1 MTASEDALPATSLRP
16 TDTASGVPI
25 YRQIVDQ
32 LAALLEPL
40 ATGTRLPSE
49 SEIARVVGVSRGTAV
64 QALREL
70 EHQELVVRVQG
81 RGTFK
86 ASPKPGS
93 FTRNLQAGR
102 LPSFTEDLREAG
114 HETREV
120 VRRCDRV
127 PATDEVAATLGVG
140 PGDEVWALERT
151 ILADERP
158 VVDVRSWLR
167 TDLYADLD
175 AEAIAGSSLY
185 SFLSTRYGADGRP
198 SWADEEYTAS
208 TTDADLAAALGV
220 PSGSGVLVVRRTAYL
235 ADGQAAEF
243 VESFVRADAYRVKIT
258 VLPATEGGPQHP
270 VPALADA
277 RP

>member
-1 MTASEDALPATSLRP
+1 MTTTESTLPASSLRP
-16 TDTASGVPI
+16 IDTRSGVPI
-25 YRQIVDQ
+25 YRQIVEQ
-32 LAALLEPL
+32 LTTLLAPL
-40 ATGTRLPSE
+40 DTGTRLPSE
-49 SEIARVVGVSRGTAV
+49 SEIARSVGVSRGTAV

-127 PATDEVAATLGVG
+127 AATADVAATLGIQ
-140 PGDEVWALERT
+140 PGTEVWALERT

-167 TDLYADLD
+167 TDLYAELD
-175 AEAIAGSSLY
+175 ADAIAGSSLY
-185 SFLSTRYGADGRP
+185 SYLSTRYGADGRP

-208 TTDADLAAALGV
+208 TTDDELATALGV
-220 PSGSGVLVVRRTAYL
+220 PAGTGVLVVRRTAYL
-235 ADGQAAEF
+235 AGGQAAEF

-270 VPALADA
+270 VPSLADA